1 MTVPNTDMTRAL
13 IEAVNVQRRY
23 RTGGT
28 DVHALRGVSL
38 RINEGE
44 FVAIVGASGSGKST
58 LLHLLGA
65 VDAPDS
71 GKVLF
76 DGNDISRLTDAEAT
90 RLRLNRVGLVFQ
102 RFYLMPTLS
111 ALENVALPM
120 AEAGVSSTERR
131 TRARHLLSFVGL
143 GERTSH
149 RPTQLSG
156 GEQQRVAVARAL
168 ANKPALLL
176 ADEPTGELDAATG
189 KALIELLQSLNADGL
204 TCVLVTHDPALA
216 QSARRVVTMRDG
228 QIVSDTAVSEPS
240 AAPSVSTLPEPETL
254 VPPSPSAATS
264 PAPTAAT
271 PPAPSAA
278 ATPATP
284 RRPSL
289 TPADADAAFGAS
301 E

>member
-1 MTVPNTDMTRAL
+1 MTRTL
-13 IEAVNVQRRY
+13 IEAINVQRRY

-38 RINEGE
+38 RIHEGE

-71 GKVLF
+71 GTVLF
-76 DGNDISRLTDAEAT
+76 DGNDISGLTDAQAT
-90 RLRLNRVGLVFQ
+90 RLRLHRVGLVFQ

-111 ALENVALPM
+111 ALDNVALPM
-120 AEAGVSSTERR
+120 AEAGVATTERR
-131 TRARHLLSFVGL
+131 TRARQLLSFVGL
-143 GERTSH
+143 GERVSH
-149 RPTQLSG
+149 RPAQLSG

-216 QSARRVVTMRDG
+216 QSARRVVTMQDG
-228 QIVSDTAVSEPS
+228 QIVSDTAVDEAKLPLPAASEPS
-240 AAPSVSTLPEPETL
+240 LRTAGEPPLRTAGE
-254 VPPSPSAATS
+254 PPSNTAPQ
-264 PAPTAAT
+264 PA
-271 PPAPSAA
+271 SSGM
-278 ATPATP
+278 

-289 TPADADAAFGAS
+289 TPADADAAFGAK

>member
-1 MTVPNTDMTRAL
+1 MPRPLV
-13 IEAVNVQRRY
+13 EASNVHRRY
-23 RTGGT
+23 HTGGV

-38 RINEGE
+38 RIDEGE

-71 GKVLF
+71 GKVMF
-76 DGNDISRLTDAEAT
+76 DGTDISGLTDAQAT
-90 RLRLNRVGLVFQ
+90 LLRLQRVGLVFQ

-120 AEAGVSSTERR
+120 AEAGVATTERR
-131 TRARHLLSFVGL
+131 TRAQHLLSFVGL
-143 GERTSH
+143 GERVSH

-216 QSARRVVTMRDG
+216 QSAKRVVTMRDG
-228 QIVSDTAVSEPS
+228 QIVSDDSAAANPARRAATEPESGAAIDPAQRASSESASRATTDATPRAS
-240 AAPSVSTLPEPETL
+240 TGAAPSSQ
-254 VPPSPSAATS
+254 
-264 PAPTAAT
+264 
-271 PPAPSAA
+271 
-278 ATPATP
+278 P

-289 TPADADAAFGAS
+289 TPADADAAFGTL